1 MANTAEAKKKAVA
14 RLRRIQGQAQA
25 LERAVTEGVE
35 SSKLLQQ
42 VSAMRG
48 ATDGLMAELLDD
60 HMRLTLGKGAKQA
73 AEVEQVI
80 RLVRSYL
87 K

>member
-1 MANTAEAKKKAVA
+1 MPNSAETKKKAVA

-25 LERAVTEGVE
+25 LERAVNENVE
-35 SSKLLQQ
+35 SAKLLQQ

-60 HMRLTLGKGAKQA
+60 HMRQTLGKNAKAA

-80 RLVRSYL
+80 RLVRSYM

>member
-1 MANTAEAKKKAVA
+1 MANSAEAKKKAIA

-25 LERAVTEGVE
+25 LERAVNEGAE
-35 SSKLLQQ
+35 SAKLLQQ

-60 HMRLTLGKGAKQA
+60 HMRQTLGKGKA
-73 AEVEQVI
+73 ATEVEQVI
-80 RLVRSYL
+80 RLVRSYM

>member
-1 MANTAEAKKKAVA
+1 MSNSAEAKKKAVA

-25 LERAVTEGVE
+25 LERAVNEGVE
-35 SSKLLQQ
+35 SAKLLQQ

-60 HMRLTLGKGAKQA
+60 HMRQTLGKGKAA

-80 RLVRSYL
+80 RLVRSYM

>member
-1 MANTAEAKKKAVA
+1 MANSAEAKKKAVA

-25 LERAVTEGVE
+25 LERAVNEGVE

-60 HMRLTLGKGAKQA
+60 HMRQTLGKGTKQA

-80 RLVRSYL
+80 RLVRSYM

>member
-1 MANTAEAKKKAVA
+1 MANSAEAKKKAVA

-25 LERAVTEGVE
+25 LERAVNEGVE

-48 ATDGLMAELLDD
+48 ATDGLMPSCWTTTCAKPWARAPSKPL
-60 HMRLTLGKGAKQA
+60 RWSRSSAWFALT
-73 AEVEQVI
+73 
-80 RLVRSYL
+80 
-87 K
+87 